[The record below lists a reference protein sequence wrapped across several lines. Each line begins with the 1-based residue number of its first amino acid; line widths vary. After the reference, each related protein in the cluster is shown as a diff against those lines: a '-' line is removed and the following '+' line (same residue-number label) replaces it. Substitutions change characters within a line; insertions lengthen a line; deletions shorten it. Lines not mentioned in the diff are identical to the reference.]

1 MTQKRISILGVPCDI
16 LTKTELK
23 KRLIDIVLYRR
34 RRQIVTLNPE
44 FLLLAQNNPE
54 FMTVL
59 REASL
64 AIPDGIGLKFASWL
78 KGVNLRRYTGATIVK
93 GLLQFATSKGLRVA
107 ILNRVDGLSSNEE
120 IITAL
125 KINYPRLIV
134 YAQALNKEQPKPI
147 IDSLQKFK
155 PDLLFTALGIPE
167 QDIIIPNLLKKL
179 PSLRLG
185 MGVGGSFDYITKK
198 LLRAPRFFQVIGME
212 WLWRLLVQP
221 SRWKRI
227 WKAVVVFPLTVI
239 KWELRRFRYRP
250 NVVGFI
256 INQFD
261 EVLILNAR
269 GKGDYWGLPQGGTEV
284 GESITTAVRRE
295 VNEETGLTHLNVI
308 ASFTNVYSYTFRK
321 PYTHWGYKGQRQ
333 SLCFLWYTGPKNAV
347 RTNPFEHKAYRW
359 VKISDLI
366 SKTSP
371 VHKKQYEIFLL
382 KYEEIKNSNKASV

>member
-34 RRQIVTLNPE
+34 RRQIVTPNPE
-44 FLLLAQNNPE
+44 FLLLAQDNPE

-78 KGVNLRRYTGATIVK
+78 KGVNLRRFTGATIVK
-93 GLLQFATSKGLRVA
+93 GLLQFAASKQLRVA
-107 ILNRVDGLSSNEE
+107 IINREPGISTNEE

-125 KINYPRLIV
+125 KTNYPQLVVHI
-134 YAQALNKEQPKPI
+134 QAVSKELPKPL
-147 IDSLQKFK
+147 IDSLLKFK
-155 PDLLFTALGIPE
+155 PDILFVALGIPE
-167 QDIIIPNLLKKL
+167 QDTIIPGLLKKL

-198 LLRAPRFFQVIGME
+198 LLRAPRFFQMIGME

-227 WKAVVVFPLTVI
+227 WKAVVVFPLIVI
-239 KWELRRFRYRP
+239 KWELRRFYYRP

-269 GKGDYWGLPQGGTEV
+269 GKGDYWGLPQGGTER
-284 GESITTAVRRE
+284 GESITSAVQRE
-295 VNEETGLTHLNVI
+295 VTEETGLTNLNVI
-308 ASFTNVYSYTFRK
+308 ASFNNVYSYTFRK

-333 SLCFLWYTGPKNAV
+333 SLCFLRYTGPKNAI

-359 VKISDLI
+359 VKISDLVT
-366 SKTSP
+366 KTSP
-371 VHKKQYEIFLL
+371 VHKKQYETFLV
-382 KYEEIKNSNKASV
+382 KYEEIKNSINTSV